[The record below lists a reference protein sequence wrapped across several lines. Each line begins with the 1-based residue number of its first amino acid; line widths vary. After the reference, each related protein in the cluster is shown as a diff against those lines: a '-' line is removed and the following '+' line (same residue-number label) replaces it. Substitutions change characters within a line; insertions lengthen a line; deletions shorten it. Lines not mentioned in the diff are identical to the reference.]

1 MSTKYICWRAAFFR
15 IIFFLFPTEKVLL
28 IICKTIGNEQPHQRA
43 RSLVRERSQTPGRQ
57 GKTKARVSALS
68 SSSCLVSPTS
78 QSFFI
83 CVKGLKTMAV
93 DSVFCA
99 DKEKL
104 TRALLWRRQRR
115 GWLQFQRPFEQQ
127 FRQSPAVVWNTGPPS
142 GLMTPSPRLWRCSL
156 RLRNCNV
163 IQKTK
168 KKNKMRKNIYTFNG
182 KKKKKQSIL
191 RLKTWV
197 APHNG
202 HPPHYLLSHS

>member
-1 MSTKYICWRAAFFR
+1 
-15 IIFFLFPTEKVLL
+15 
-28 IICKTIGNEQPHQRA
+28 
-43 RSLVRERSQTPGRQ
+43 
-57 GKTKARVSALS
+57 
-68 SSSCLVSPTS
+68 
-78 QSFFI
+78 
-83 CVKGLKTMAV
+83 MAV

-163 IQKTK
+163 IQKNKKTK
-168 KKNKMRKNIYTFNG
+168 WERIFIHLMVRRRRNNRSSDSSLGWPLITATPLITSFPIHSGWVISRYKCNSEDATFLLNRKWANLFSDNSLCTQFSVFFPTISSPPLF
-182 KKKKKQSIL
+182 L
-191 RLKTWV
+191 RLR
-197 APHNG
+197 
-202 HPPHYLLSHS
+202 LSFREHV